1 MNFIKK
7 VSVMAAL
14 TASLVNAG
22 SVASKEE
29 ASADWWKHTIAY
41 EIYPSSFQDSNGD
54 GIGDLNG
61 ITSRLDYLKSL
72 NVGAIWLTPVYASP
86 MVDNG
91 YDVSNFY
98 EINPLYGTMA
108 DMENLIAEAD
118 KRGIKIVM
126 DLVFNHMSEEC
137 EWFKESKASRDNP
150 KSDWFIWKDG
160 ISAVGAAGVDSA
172 VDGSARPLPP
182 NNWRGI
188 FGGSVWEWNEDRKQ
202 YYMHTFA
209 TQQPDINWE
218 NPEVRKALYD
228 IANFWIKKGVGG
240 FRIDAISYIK
250 KPAGFKSGK
259 PDAGDG
265 MVSVHTMTVNTKGIL
280 DFLKEFK
287 KNVTEGKNVFTVAEA
302 NGVGPA
308 DLKYWVGEKG
318 VFDMLFE
325 FSHLH
330 DVEIWCKPSPY
341 GIKDFKKALLA
352 SQKATAKNGWY
363 PAFFENHDKPR
374 SVNNY
379 FSDSVARDP
388 QLRMLAS
395 KAMATLLL
403 TLRGT
408 PFLYEGQEIGM
419 TNVQWN
425 DLEKY
430 DEINTKAQYKMAL
443 QEGFNNEQAMGFV
456 NRFSRD
462 NARTPMQWDANANA
476 GFTTGKPWLSM
487 NDNFVEINVAAQ
499 ETDSNSV
506 LNYYRKLIN
515 LRKGHADL
523 DGGAFTA
530 LLPKHEQI
538 MAYKRG
544 AGTTVLINLSETN
557 AKYDK
562 KLVGGQKLLMGN
574 YSADV
579 TPGTLRPLE
588 AVIYSK

>member
-1 MNFIKK
+1 MPR
-7 VSVMAAL
+7 
-14 TASLVNAG
+14 
-22 SVASKEE
+22 
-29 ASADWWKHTIAY
+29 WKHTIAY

-108 DMENLIAEAD
+108 DMDNLIAQAH

-126 DLVFNHMSEEC
+126 DLVFNHMSDQC
-137 EWFKESKASRDNP
+137 EWFKESKSSRHNP

-160 ISAVGAAGVDSA
+160 VAGEP
-172 VDGSARPLPP
+172 GTRPAPP

-188 FGGSVWEWNEDRKQ
+188 FGGSVWEWNEERQQ

-209 TQQPDINWE
+209 TQQPDLNWE
-218 NPEVRKALYD
+218 NPDVRQALFD

-240 FRIDAISYIK
+240 FRIDAIPYIK
-250 KPAGFKSGK
+250 KPNGFESGT
-259 PDAGDG
+259 PDASDG
-265 MVSVHTMTVNTKGIL
+265 LVSVHTMTVNTPGVL
-280 DFLKEFK
+280 DFLQEFK
-287 KNVTEGKNVFTVAEA
+287 KNVTQGKDVFTVAEA
-302 NGVGPA
+302 NGVGPD
-308 DLKYWVGEKG
+308 DLKCWVGENG
-318 VFDMLFE
+318 AFDMLFE
-325 FSHLH
+325 FGHLH

-341 GIKDFKKALLA
+341 GIMDFKKALLA
-352 SQKATAKNGWY
+352 SQEATAKNGWY

-374 SVNNY
+374 CVNNY
-379 FSDSVARDP
+379 FSERVAADP
-388 QLRMLAS
+388 KLRVLAA

-443 QEGFNNEQAMGFV
+443 QEGFSHEQAMAFV

-462 NARTPMQWDANANA
+462 NSRTPMQWNADANA
-476 GFTTGKPWLSM
+476 GFTTGKPWLSV
-487 NDNFVEINVAAQ
+487 NDNYVEINVAAQ
-499 ETDSNSV
+499 ESDPNSV
-506 LNYYRKLIN
+506 LNFYRRLIA
-515 LRKGHADL
+515 LRSSNANL
-523 DGGAFTA
+523 DGGPFTA
-530 LLPKHEQI
+530 LLPEHEQM
-538 MAYKRG
+538 MAYRRG
-544 AGTTVLINLSETN
+544 DGTVVLVNLGETEVE
-557 AKYDK
+557 YDGR
-562 KLVGGQKLLMGN
+562 LVENRKLLIGN
-574 YSADV
+574 YEGPFESSGV
-579 TPGTLRPLE
+579 TRVLRPLE
-588 AVIYSK
+588 AVIYGM